1 MSVGVLVNPSAREN
15 LRRPNRLEEYLAG
28 RPDVVFGRADR
39 FEDLADILDDFM
51 HREVRAILI
60 SGGDGTVQAVQTRLA
75 EMLPADRL
83 PRLAIIPDGTTNMNA
98 ADIGVQNPR
107 SRVIL
112 ERLSVA
118 EYCVRST
125 NVKRRFTVRVDNPAD
140 GAPRHGMFLGLGAIH
155 RAVVMCYRDV
165 HTLGLAGGSA
175 NAVTLAKALFSSLV
189 GRDRDGDPD
198 RIYQPTP
205 ITIAAD
211 GRPHC
216 DGDQFLALV
225 TTLHRLVLASRP
237 FWNQS
242 KEALKVTSV
251 AFPPRRL
258 LSSLPTAMYGLGS
271 RRWLP
276 DAYRSTAATL
286 LEIHTRA
293 PVILDGETLQPPADG
308 PMTVSL
314 GPAFEYLC
322 G

>member
-1 MSVGVLVNPSAREN
+1 MSVGVLVNPSARQN
-15 LRRPNRLEEYLAG
+15 RRRPNRLEEYLAG

-39 FEDLADILDDFM
+39 FEDLPDILDDFM
-51 HREVRAILI
+51 QREVRAILI
-60 SGGDGTVQAVQTRLA
+60 SGGDGTVQAIQTRLA
-75 EMLPADRL
+75 ESLPADRL

-125 NVKRRFTVRVDNPAD
+125 NVKRRHTVRVDNPAV
-140 GAPRHGMFLGLGAIH
+140 GGPRHGMFLGLGAIH

-165 HTLGLAGGSA
+165 HTLGLAGDWA
-175 NAVTLAKALFSSLV
+175 NAATLAKALFDSLF
-189 GRDRDGDPD
+189 GTRDTDPD

-205 ITIAAD
+205 MTITAD

-225 TTLHRLVLASRP
+225 TTLHRLALASRP

-242 KEALKVTSV
+242 TEALKLTTA

-258 LSSLPTAMYGLGS
+258 LASLPIAMYGNRS

-276 DAYRSTAATL
+276 DSYRSTDARL
-286 LEIHTRA
+286 LEIRSSA
-293 PVILDGETLQPPADG
+293 PVILDGEILHPPTDG
-308 PMTVSL
+308 PLTVSL